1 MNDQVVVKK
10 GFGQRFSNSLAALPI
25 GILLLIIGIFMLA
38 SNEKKAVTN
47 QKDVVEMRKTYVEVD
62 SKSVDANNNG
72 KLVVTSGK
80 LVYSPSTMTDSTF
93 GVSLETPILERKV
106 EIFEWVE
113 ETQESNDSTT
123 YTYTKQWNDDLIS
136 SAKFNTPAGHTNP
149 TYVPY
154 DDDSYRTKSLTVGAF
169 TLSEKFVNALSA
181 SSDLKSIPGDVKLPE
196 GYKVVGNYITNAADM
211 ANPQVGDIRISY
223 KYGDYTDVTVLGN
236 QTDSRIDSF
245 KTKKGSSII
254 RLEHGI
260 LSGDEVITN
269 IENENNMM
277 KWIFR
282 ILGTLLIV
290 IGLNMLTSPITNL
303 AAYVPFL
310 GNLVNGAVGLVMFI
324 LGLAISLVVIAI
336 SWFVVRPL
344 LSIALIAVVIALIYF
359 LRMKSKKTTK

>member
-80 LVYSPSTMTDSTF
+80 LVYSPDKMIDSTF
-93 GVSLETPILERKV
+93 GISFVTPILERKV
-106 EIFEWVE
+106 EVFEWVE
-113 ETQESNDSTT
+113 DREDTNDTTT
-123 YTYTKQWNDDLIS
+123 YTYHKEWKDELIS
-136 SAKFNTPAGHTNP
+136 SAKFNTPAGHQNP
-149 TYVPY
+149 TYIAY
-154 DDDSYRTKSLTVGAF
+154 EKDSFRTKSLTVGAF

-181 SSDLKSIPGDVKLPE
+181 SSDLKAIPEDVQLPE
-196 GYKVVGNYITNAADM
+196 GYKVVGNYITNTADM

-245 KTKKGSSII
+245 KTKKGSSIV

-277 KWIFR
+277 KWVFR
-282 ILGTLLIV
+282 ILGTILII
-290 IGLNMLTSPITNL
+290 IGLNLLTSPITNL

-310 GNLVNGAVGLVMFI
+310 GGLVNGAVGLVMFI

-344 LSIALIAVVIALIYF
+344 LSIVLIALVIALIYF
-359 LRMKSKKTTK
+359 LRTKSKKTTK